1 MTWWERFR
9 GMLAGD
15 QTAPLRFAAKRGEVQ
30 VVEIISADRW
40 ARFEDGK
47 LVAAGANS
55 LGGGP
60 LVHIQN
66 SVAAFEYAGAS
77 DVEPLIPVQEEP
89 KTRVSE
95 RAPRITLQNSKR
107 DLGKGSDSFT
117 EPRGS

>member
-47 LVAAGANS
+47 LVAAGGNS
-55 LGGGP
+55 LGAVPLGCIQSSASAFAFPGAHDVVQLVPLQGGRNTRRDA
-60 LVHIQN
+60 LVQRIYP
-66 SVAAFEYAGAS
+66 A
-77 DVEPLIPVQEEP
+77 
-89 KTRVSE
+89 RV
-95 RAPRITLQNSKR
+95 
-107 DLGKGSDSFT
+107 
-117 EPRGS
+117 